1 MKCVFLVIYYKLPDE
16 DLMNASIE
24 AKKSK
29 GLYLYCIYTHFSQ
42 FLPLAFA
49 INEIIRIKDWNEWK
63 LNIFKQ

>member
-49 INEIIRIKDWNEWK
+49 VNEIIRIKD
-63 LNIFKQ
+63 

>member
-29 GLYLYCIYTHFSQ
+29 GLYLYCNIYTDFSQ

-49 INEIIRIKDWNEWK
+49 VNEIIRIKD
-63 LNIFKQ
+63 